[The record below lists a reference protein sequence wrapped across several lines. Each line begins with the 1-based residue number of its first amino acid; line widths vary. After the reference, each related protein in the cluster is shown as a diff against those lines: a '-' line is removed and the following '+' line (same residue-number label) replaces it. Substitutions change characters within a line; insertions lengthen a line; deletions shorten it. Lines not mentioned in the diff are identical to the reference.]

1 MQQRRVVVTGLGALT
16 PLGNSVEEFW
26 RGLLAG
32 RSGVGRITRCDA
44 SNYPTQIAGEV
55 RGFAPEDYME
65 AKEARRSSR
74 VTQFAIATA
83 RQALQDAGLDEHPAD
98 AENYGVLLGVGNTSF
113 PDVEQQFRV
122 MVERGGN
129 HISPL
134 FMPMTLPNM
143 TAGAV
148 ATQLGWRGYI
158 GTMVAACASGNLAIG
173 EAAQV
178 IARGDAEVIVS
189 GGYEAAISEFGLAAF
204 CAMRAM
210 STRND
215 EPERAS
221 RPFDATRDGFV
232 GAEAAASLVLEELH
246 HALARN
252 AHIYAEIK
260 GMGVSSDAYHL
271 VAPRPDGSG
280 MAMAM
285 QRALRNAGIAANEI
299 DYINAHGTATPMND
313 AAETLAIKTVFG
325 DYAHRVPISATKS
338 MVGHSLSASAALEA
352 IACILTIRERMI
364 HPTINYRTPDP
375 ACDLD
380 YVPNQAREASVRTV
394 LSNSFAFGGQNA
406 CIVLKEINA
415 NLRQ

>member
-16 PLGNSVEEFW
+16 PLGNTPEEFW
-26 RGLLAG
+26 QGLLAG
-32 RSGVGRITRCDA
+32 RSGVGRITRCDPRA
-44 SNYPTQIAGEV
+44 YPTQIAGEV
-55 RGFAPEDYME
+55 RDFAPEDYMDV
-65 AKEARRSSR
+65 KEARRTSR

-83 RQALQDAGLDEHPAD
+83 RQALRDAGLDEHPAD
-98 AENYGVLLGVGNTSF
+98 AEDYGVLLGVGNTSF
-113 PDVEQQFRV
+113 PDVEQQFKV
-122 MVERGGN
+122 MVARGGN

-143 TAGAV
+143 TAGNV
-148 ATQLGWRGYI
+148 ATQLGFRGYI
-158 GTMVAACASGNLAIG
+158 GTVVAACASGNLAIG
-173 EAAQV
+173 EATHV
-178 IARGDAEVIVS
+178 IARGDAEVLIS
-189 GGYEAAISEFGLAAF
+189 GGYEAAISEFGLASF

-232 GAEAAASLVLEELH
+232 GAEAGASLVLEELQ

-252 AHIYAEIK
+252 AHIYAEII
-260 GMGVSSDAYHL
+260 GFGVSSDSYHL

-280 MAMAM
+280 MASAM
-285 QRALRNAGIAANEI
+285 RRALRNAGLAPNEI
-299 DYINAHGTATPMND
+299 EYINAHATSTPMND
-313 AAETLAIKTVFG
+313 ATETLAIRTVFG
-325 DYAHRVPISATKS
+325 DYAYRVPISATKS
-338 MVGHSLSASAALEA
+338 MIGHSLSASAALEA
-352 IACILTIRERMI
+352 IASVLTMRDRII

-380 YVPNQAREASVRTV
+380 YVPNQAREARVRTV

-406 CIVLKEINA
+406 CLVITEC
-415 NLRQ
+415 RM